1 MRRDSWLDRIV
12 FNFQHRW
19 ETNAQYRATVSGVVG
34 LLLIVAMCSCT
45 GIVSALANGALAS
58 VGLGTGSG
66 PTTNQGSGILNTG
79 TNPITGAKQFAIPTQ
94 VWTPGVV
101 PPASPIPNS
110 QTPAPTATSAPTPTD
125 TPTPTPCTSNCG
137 GGGGGGGGYSVTV
150 TASITPS
157 PLVGGQQATI
167 HIQTSVPNDGVGFLI
182 TGHNGGTQTYE
193 PAGTTDASG
202 NFSMSFTAPSCQ
214 GSANILV
221 FADGSAAPGVPGY
234 SFSPPCN

>member
-1 MRRDSWLDRIV
+1 MRRNSWLDRIV

-19 ETNAQYRATVSGVVG
+19 ETNPQYRATVSGVVG

-45 GIVSALANGALAS
+45 GVVSALANGALAS

-125 TPTPTPCTSNCG
+125 TPTPTPCASNCG
-137 GGGGGGGGYSVTV
+137 GGGGGGGYSVKV
-150 TASITPS
+150 TASIS
-157 PLVGGQQATI
+157 PNPVNGLKSATI
-167 HIQTSVPNDGVGFLI
+167 SIHTSVPNDGVGFLI
-182 TGHNGGTQTYE
+182 SGNATQTYE
-193 PAGTTDASG
+193 PAGTTDANG
-202 NFSMSFTAPSCQ
+202 NFSMSFTAPSCT
-214 GSANILV
+214 GSVSILV
-221 FADGSAAPGVPGY
+221 FADGAAGAGQPGY
-234 SFSPPCN
+234 SFNPPCN